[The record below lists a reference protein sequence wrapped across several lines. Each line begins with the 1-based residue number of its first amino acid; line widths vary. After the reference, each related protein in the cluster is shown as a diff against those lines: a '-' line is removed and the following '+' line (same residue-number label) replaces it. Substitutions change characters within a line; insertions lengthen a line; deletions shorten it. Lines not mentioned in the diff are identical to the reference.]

1 MKRSAPPLVVLF
13 CFCCIWPGPAPAPC
27 QETTPPPE
35 QSEAPAGREKTAKPG
50 LVEKVRVTATRL
62 ADTPQEASR
71 VPAHVSVYTREE
83 IEASGALTLQEFLMM
98 RSDFVV
104 FDEVGNGVEATADL
118 RGFNTGS
125 LATSA
130 LVTVDGVRV
139 NEPDTGYVNFE
150 LIPLSDVERIEVVRG
165 SSSALFGEGG
175 LGGVI
180 NVVTRAGGDASP
192 LDARIAGGSFG
203 SREFQGS
210 SGGRRGRLS
219 YYGGFNRRLSAGFRE
234 NSDIRL
240 SSFQGSVAWDLS
252 NRQRIGLDL
261 TTGTNHLNQPGALT
275 REELERDRTDNPFN
289 RHDFS
294 ATDLA
299 LPSFHYHADLGGGFS
314 LASRLSFRD
323 SAEDGFNGGRS
334 GLGSTSGVDRRGLAW
349 TVQAAQ
355 ERSFGEPTN
364 RLAFGVE
371 VSRDRFDTDQR
382 RTDAEGNPLTPLDA
396 NGNPVT
402 GFSVSRADSTRRFA
416 GLFVQDTFAFNSRWS
431 VAAGIRLDKIR
442 LSSGGRQAFYDFPPP
457 AFTPVLTNRSTGGD
471 RDFSR
476 VTPRLGFNY
485 NPNDATALYAG
496 YSRGFRS
503 PTVIELFAFPIFFS
517 NPDLKPIHSEDWEAG
532 WTQRFGDMASFSLNG
547 FWIDVKDEIFFV
559 LTDPAFFTG
568 ENLNLPRTRRRGAVA
583 TLGSRLGSKIF
594 GEVGVTYTDAT
605 FRSSFDDANIGSRV
619 EKGDRLP
626 QIPKVKL
633 SARVEMPLGGGWK
646 IGLQDVYVGS
656 QVLTSD
662 LANQAPRLPP
672 YNLLNARVSFS
683 RARWTAFAQAANVLG
698 REYSTRGIYAFNFS
712 TFAFD
717 EFFTPAPGPT
727 LLAGFQV
734 NY

>member
-1 MKRSAPPLVVLF
+1 MKRFAPPLVALF

-27 QETTPPPE
+27 QEAAPP
-35 QSEAPAGREKTAKPG
+35 QSPAQQEKPAKPG
-50 LVEKVRVTATRL
+50 LVEKVRVSATRL

-71 VPAHVSVYTREE
+71 VPAHVSVYTREA
-83 IEASGALTLQEFLMM
+83 IQASGALTLQDFLMM
-98 RSDFVV
+98 HSDFVV

-165 SSSALFGEGG
+165 SASALFGEGG

-180 NVVTRAGGDASP
+180 NVVTRAGPDASP
-192 LDARIAGGSFG
+192 LMARIAGGSFG

-210 SGGRRGRLS
+210 SGGQRGRLS
-219 YYGGFNRRLSAGFRE
+219 YYGGFDRRLASGFRE

-252 NRQRIGLDL
+252 DRQRVGLDL

-275 REELERDRTDNPFN
+275 RDELERDRTENPFN

-299 LPSFHYHADLGGGFS
+299 LPSLHYHADLGGGFT

-323 SAEDGFNGGRS
+323 SAEEGFNGGRS
-334 GLGSTSGVDRRGLAW
+334 GLGSTSDIDRRGLAW

-355 ERSFGEPTN
+355 ERSFGGPSN
-364 RLAFGVE
+364 RLAFGAE
-371 VSRDRFDTDQR
+371 ASRDRFDTAQG
-382 RTDAEGNPLTPLDA
+382 RTDAEGNPLPPVDA

-402 GFSVSRADSTRRFA
+402 GFSVSRAGSTRRFA
-416 GLFVQDTFAFNSRWS
+416 GLFVQDTFIFNSRWS
-431 VAAGIRLDKIR
+431 VAAGVRLDKIR
-442 LSSGGRQAFYDFPPP
+442 LSSSGRQALYDFPPP
-457 AFTPVLTNRSTGGD
+457 TFTPVLTERSTGGD
-471 RDFSR
+471 LDFSQ
-476 VTPRLGFNY
+476 VTPRLGFNF
-485 NPNDATALYAG
+485 NPSDATELYAG

-532 WTQRFGDMASFSLNG
+532 WSQRFGERASFSLNG
-547 FWIDVKDEIFFV
+547 FWIDVEDEIFFV
-559 LTDPAFFTG
+559 LTDPSSFTG

-583 TLGSRLGSKIF
+583 TLGSRLGPRIF
-594 GEVGVTYTDAT
+594 GELGVTYTDAT

-626 QIPKVKL
+626 QIPRAKL
-633 SARVEMPLGGGWK
+633 SARVEMPLGGGWNL
-646 IGLQDVYVGS
+646 GLQDIYVGS

-662 LANQAPRLPP
+662 LANQASRLPP

-683 RARWTAFAQAANVLG
+683 RARWTAFAQADNVLG

-717 EFFTPAPGPT
+717 EFFTPAPGRAVR
-727 LLAGFQV
+727 AGFQV